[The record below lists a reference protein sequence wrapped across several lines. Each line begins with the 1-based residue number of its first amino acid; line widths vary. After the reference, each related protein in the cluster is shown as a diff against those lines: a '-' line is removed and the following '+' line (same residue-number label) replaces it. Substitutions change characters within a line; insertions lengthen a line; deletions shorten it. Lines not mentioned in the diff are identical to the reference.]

1 MSSNKT
7 DYEIAL
13 IGLPVIGSFLLLVWV
28 SSLSVLDGRFGSL
41 QLVSALVVAGTALL
55 AALES
60 SANTPTPINNKKFVS
75 PLFWFFSIL
84 NFMDCVLSNLLKRQK
99 RIRFEEFFI
108 LYWLCNIVNY
118 IRNISVC
125 ATWVIYIQY
134 CKLAFY

>member
-55 AALES
+55 AAMES

-84 NFMDCVLSNLLKRQK
+84 ILWIVFYPMYLKDRSELGLKSFSYFNGYAISLVTFAISLYVLLG
-99 RIRFEEFFI
+99 
-108 LYWLCNIVNY
+108 
-118 IRNISVC
+118 
-125 ATWVIYIQY
+125 
-134 CKLAFY
+134 